1 MDNLETPMLG
11 LLDDMRRRVIGEA
24 AIAVDTPD
32 LARSRPFTTAYL
44 NDADSRL
51 KLSEVVVQL
60 ESEITAATEIKY
72 IKIFCTIN
80 PQLLLE

>member
-1 MDNLETPMLG
+1 WIRQTWPALVLS
-11 LLDDMRRRVIGEA
+11 LLRTV
-24 AIAVDTPD
+24 
-32 LARSRPFTTAYL
+32 

-60 ESEITAATEIKY
+60 ESEITASTEIKY

-80 PQLLLE
+80 PQLLQAGKLPDQGFAP